1 MNSSAFVIIIV
12 ITVSASVVGTP
23 QDTALKTCPPRSGWQ
38 KEGVWPAVANAPAP
52 PAPPQV
58 IRRHTLEEKLLCL
71 VRHRAGHHCQNAVIV
86 ILILAWEGIPRSLG
100 DTLYQE
106 LTDTLRKYGNPTSRR
121 CGLNDEYVGRA
132 RAAGAG
138 TPGSPGGSLV
148 PSRALSVLRSEAWGG
163 ECSPAGPTR
172 ALSWLGRACRRGSG
186 LLLCPDRL

>member
-1 MNSSAFVIIIV
+1 M
-12 ITVSASVVGTP
+12 
-23 QDTALKTCPPRSGWQ
+23 
-38 KEGVWPAVANAPAP
+38 
-52 PAPPQV
+52 

-132 RAAGAG
+132 LAVGAG
-138 TPGSPGGSLV
+138 TLGSPGEPRPPTPCLPCRVRPGVGRCSPQV
-148 PSRALSVLRSEAWGG
+148 PSWLW
-163 ECSPAGPTR
+163 
-172 ALSWLGRACRRGSG
+172 SWPGRACRCGSLG
-186 LLLCPDRL
+186 CGALIHS

>member
-1 MNSSAFVIIIV
+1 M
-12 ITVSASVVGTP
+12 
-23 QDTALKTCPPRSGWQ
+23 
-38 KEGVWPAVANAPAP
+38 
-52 PAPPQV
+52 

-132 RAAGAG
+132 RAAEAG
-138 TPGSPGGSLV
+138 TRGDSGERAAHPGPCEPGVKEGF
-148 PSRALSVLRSEAWGG
+148 
-163 ECSPAGPTR
+163 PAARPG
-172 ALSWLGRACRRGSG
+172 LWSWLGRISRRG
-186 LLLCPDRL
+186 

>member
-1 MNSSAFVIIIV
+1 MAPC
-12 ITVSASVVGTP
+12 AEERGCL
-23 QDTALKTCPPRSGWQ
+23 A
-38 KEGVWPAVANAPAP
+38 PAVNCACPAFL
-52 PAPPQV
+52 QV

-132 RAAGAG
+132 PGSSYRGLRAALRSHSPHPRRCLSCRVRPGWKECLPTAPTWVMVLAG
-138 TPGSPGGSLV
+138 EGLLTG
-148 PSRALSVLRSEAWGG
+148 LSVAVVHLSTLR
-163 ECSPAGPTR
+163 P
-172 ALSWLGRACRRGSG
+172 
-186 LLLCPDRL
+186 